1 MNIITQF
8 KRWRNRRLFLRIYFC
23 YMKRM
28 RGMDL
33 DTVLMYAKRDYDEIV
48 KKDFSCS
55 QEQMDK

>member
-1 MNIITQF
+1 MNLINQF

-48 KKDFSCS
+48 KKDFLS
-55 QEQMDK
+55 Q